1 MGRRNTSR
9 SGGGSSNATTRRDHL
24 RQLDGRADNWRS
36 RRDNLLTEEDSEAE
50 TMRMAGSI
58 QRENHAE
65 HVPPLAELQ
74 QFRCFPESLL
84 RGRTIRAME

>member
-24 RQLDGRADNWRS
+24 RQFDGRADNWRS

-50 TMRMAGSI
+50 TMRMMAGSI
-58 QRENHAE
+58 QRENHAR
-65 HVPPLAELQ
+65 VRA
-74 QFRCFPESLL
+74 RAAT
-84 RGRTIRAME
+84 RRTSTSIERRHSW